1 MNHTDC
7 LSIFYIKSVFYYD
20 CRYIFFRD
28 LPKAAEAA
36 IQERNLD
43 YLEEVQSKA
52 LRNPEL
58 VEHIRLLKTKLGYK

>member
-1 MNHTDC
+1 MFVH
-7 LSIFYIKSVFYYD
+7 IVF
-20 CRYIFFRD
+20 FFRD

-36 IQERNLD
+36 FQERNLD
-43 YLEEVQSKA
+43 YLEEVHSKA